1 MSAPATNAFSP
12 APVIITAF
20 TSSSSYA
27 FCMAS
32 LISSRVL
39 KFRALSFST
48 LLMMIIK
55 IPSIRSTETFLN
67 PGIIYL
73 VTKQYYKIFAILF
86 HNTVFREKESMARTV
101 NYISIFLL
109 LVAAAACKPNRIA
122 ATNRFEN
129 SRIILDKQE
138 CYGTCPVFTIEV
150 NGTGKVIYEG
160 KRFVKRRG
168 KYEQQLQPED
178 ARKLFHAF
186 D

>member
-32 LISSRVL
+32 LISSKVL
-39 KFRALSFST
+39 KFSALSFST
-48 LLMMIIK
+48 LLMMIIN

-67 PGIIYL
+67 PGIIWL

-86 HNTVFREKESMARTV
+86 QNTVFRKNESMIRTV
-101 NYISIFLL
+101 NCISLL
-109 LVAAAACKPNRIA
+109 LILVAACKSTQINI
-122 ATNRFEN
+122 TNRFEN

-138 CYGTCPVFTIEV
+138 CYGTCPVYTIEV
-150 NGTGKVIYEG
+150 SGTGKVIYEG
-160 KRFVKRRG
+160 KRFVKREG
-168 KYEQQLQPED
+168 KYEKQMKPEE
-178 ARKLFHAF
+178 ANKLFNAF
-186 D
+186 DCA